1 MAAIHRA
8 QVRDEL
14 RQADEQSLDAR
25 VDRYLE
31 VNHAGII
38 GNHYFAAASS
48 ECINLYRDGHFIAAV
63 MATQAVNEGMLKF
76 LEERN
81 GLCCANHD
89 DLMKTL
95 RQRDIM
101 TQKCV
106 GAAEKIW
113 KSFRND
119 VHHMNPK
126 VSTISFP
133 ELARTNLQS
142 LAVVEGEIFG
152 VDIVDGKLCPKQP
165 KYWDIQS
172 DDTVPVFLRLGI

>member
-1 MAAIHRA
+1 MEASHRA
-8 QVRDEL
+8 QLRDEL

-25 VDRYLE
+25 VDRCLE

-63 MATQAVNEGMLKF
+63 MATQALNEGILKF
-76 LEERN
+76 LKERN

-106 GAAEKIW
+106 EVAEKIW
-113 KSFRND
+113 KSFRNG
-119 VHHMNPK
+119 VHHMSPR

-133 ELARTNLQS
+133 KLTRTNLQS

-152 VDIVDGKLCPKQP
+152 VDIVDGKLRPKQP

-172 DDTVPVFLRLGI
+172 DGSVPAFLRLGI